1 MLIAFSI
8 LRARSARAA
17 CGSRER
23 PRLAARRGPTLLG
36 MTDVSF
42 VLLTLA
48 AFALIAVIGKAVDK
62 L

>member
-1 MLIAFSI
+1 V
-8 LRARSARAA
+8 
-17 CGSRER
+17 
-23 PRLAARRGPTLLG
+23 PTLLG

-48 AFALIAVIGKAVDK
+48 VFAVIAVIGKAVEK